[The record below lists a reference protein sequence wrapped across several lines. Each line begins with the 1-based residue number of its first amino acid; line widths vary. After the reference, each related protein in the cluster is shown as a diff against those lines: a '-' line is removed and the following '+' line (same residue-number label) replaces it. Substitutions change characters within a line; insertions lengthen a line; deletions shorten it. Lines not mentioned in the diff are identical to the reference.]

1 MYDEEFSYFA
11 EFMEQIIQGRL
22 GYDSQSIET
31 CTEADTLH
39 IAPAV
44 FITACALLDVHNT
57 L

>member
-1 MYDEEFSYFA
+1 MHDEGPPYFA
-11 EFMEQIIQGRL
+11 EFVEQIIQGRL
-22 GYDSQSIET
+22 GYDAQSIET
-31 CTEADTLH
+31 CTEADTLL